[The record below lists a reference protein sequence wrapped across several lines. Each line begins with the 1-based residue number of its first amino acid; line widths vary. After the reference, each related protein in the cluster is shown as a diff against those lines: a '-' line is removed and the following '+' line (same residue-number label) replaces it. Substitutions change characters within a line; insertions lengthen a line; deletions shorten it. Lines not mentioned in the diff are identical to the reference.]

1 MKLTKISVVHVVGF
15 VEDKCCFSSVVFL
28 KNKMRNQLNIH
39 LQMVVAMYAH
49 KFFTFDTFSYD
60 VAYDM
65 WLDVQVGNYKGQY
78 A

>member
-1 MKLTKISVVHVVGF
+1 MVHVVGSI
-15 VEDKCCFSSVVFL
+15 EDKCCFNSVFFL
-28 KNKMRNQLNIH
+28 KNKVRNHLNIH

-49 KFFTFDTFSYD
+49 KLFTFDTFSYD

-65 WLDVQVGNYKGQY
+65 WSDVQAWNYRGQY